1 MHAEGLMRLCRNAPC
16 GGVQLG
22 MENEQS
28 LSRG

>member
-1 MHAEGLMRLCRNAPC
+1 MHAEGLMRLCRDAPC